1 MSASKNMLM
10 KQFRGLSVL
19 NSKRT
24 LTNIFL
30 VANALVWYATIL
42 FALQDA
48 VGAVGESSFFGWT
61 GQAFIWTVHFSGL
74 IVAALVG
81 ASVTRKIDQKR
92 LLIAWIALSVVSS
105 LGLSFLYSGNFVV
118 LSFLGL
124 ILGVSLGFGMPACMS
139 YYSDSEPVE
148 NRGRIGGITMLISG
162 VGIFAFAVAPLTDPF
177 TFGIALAAWRLLGL
191 IVFYVA
197 KSSMV
202 FEQKRVEAS
211 FGSIISKQS
220 FLSYYTPWIMFSF
233 VNFLVPLQPNL
244 VGETANNVLLI
255 QTVFLAVFAVL
266 GGFFLDS
273 IGRKRTAIV
282 GFIMLGLSSAALGF
296 SSSVASLYF
305 SAVFEGTA
313 WGLLLVLFLLT
324 LWGDLSYGVSTSK
337 YYALGVTPF
346 FISKVIELI
355 FGNYITGLVPSTAL
369 FSFTAFFLFLAVLP
383 LFYAEETL
391 PERITQKRQLES
403 YVAKALEKVNQKTK
417 KDEKKETT
425 NDENNEKTEET
436 NQDLSEDEEA
446 RKLAEKYY

>member
-1 MSASKNMLM
+1 MLM

-19 NSKRT
+19 KSKRT
-24 LTNIFL
+24 LTNVFL

-48 VGAVGESSFFGWT
+48 VGAVGENSFFDWT
-61 GQAFIWTVHFSGL
+61 GQALIWTVHFSGL

-81 ASVTRKIDQKR
+81 SSVTRKIDQRR
-92 LLIAWIALSVVSS
+92 LLVAWIALSVISS
-105 LGLSFLYSGNFVV
+105 LGLSFLYIENFVI
-118 LSFLGL
+118 LSVLGL
-124 ILGVSLGFGMPACMS
+124 LLGVSLGFGMPACMS

-148 NRGRIGGITMLISG
+148 NRGRVGGITMLISG
-162 VGIFAFAVAPLTDPF
+162 VGIFAFAVAPLTDPL
-177 TFGIALAAWRLLGL
+177 TFGIVLAAWRLLGL
-191 IVFYVA
+191 VVFLAV
-197 KSSMV
+197 KSSV
-202 FEQKRVEAS
+202 TVEQKRVEAS
-211 FGSIISKQS
+211 FGSIVSKQS
-220 FLSYYTPWIMFSF
+220 FLSYYAPWIMFSF

-244 VGETANNVLLI
+244 VGETASNVLLI

-417 KDEKKETT
+417 KDEKKDTT
-425 NDENNEKTEET
+425 NDENNEKTEEAS
-436 NQDLSEDEEA
+436 QDLSEDEEA